1 MKTAG
6 VLRLMFQAGAAVFL
20 AMWAADAAAQPYQF
34 ITITPCRQYDS
45 RNFTPLPQNT
55 SRAVLLTGA
64 PCGVPTSAVA
74 VSVNITI
81 FNISGATGNG
91 VFQVGT
97 ASSPTFAWIN
107 FPPTEAQRSN
117 AGALP
122 LDALDQL
129 WVRVQMGGGQLD
141 FTVDVNGY
149 FQ

>member
-1 MKTAG
+1 MKRSRL
-6 VLRLMFQAGAAVFL
+6 LRLTFLGGVVVSVAMAAE
-20 AMWAADAAAQPYQF
+20 AAQPYQF
-34 ITITPCRQYDS
+34 VPISPCRQYDS

-74 VSVNITI
+74 LSVNITI

-91 VFQVGT
+91 VFQVGSAT
-97 ASSPTFAWIN
+97 APTFAWIN

-122 LDALDQL
+122 LDVLHQL
-129 WVRVQMGGGQLD
+129 WVRVQMGNGQLD

>member
-6 VLRLMFQAGAAVFL
+6 LFRLMSLAGAAVIL
-20 AMWAADAAAQPYQF
+20 GMAAADAVAQPYQF
-34 ITITPCRQYDS
+34 VTIAPCRQYDS
-45 RNFTPLPQNT
+45 RNSTPLAQNT

-81 FNISGATGNG
+81 FNVSGATGNG

-97 ASSPTFAWIN
+97 ATAPTFAWIN

-122 LDALDQL
+122 LDALHQL
-129 WVRVQMGGGQLD
+129 WVRVQMGAGHLD

-149 FQ
+149 FH

>member
-1 MKTAG
+1 MKSPR
-6 VLRLMFQAGAAVFL
+6 VLGLTFLAGAALFL
-20 AMWAADAAAQPYQF
+20 EAAADAAAQPYQF
-34 ITITPCRQYDS
+34 VTIAPCRQYDS

-55 SRAVLLTGA
+55 SRAVLMTGA

-81 FNISGATGNG
+81 FNINGATGNG

-97 ASSPTFAWIN
+97 ATAPTFAWIN
-107 FPPTEAQRSN
+107 FPPTETQRSN

-122 LDALDQL
+122 LDTLHQL
-129 WVRVQMGGGQLD
+129 WVRAQMGAGQLD
-141 FTVDVNGY
+141 FVVDVNGY

>member
-1 MKTAG
+1 MKTAR
-6 VLRLMFQAGAAVFL
+6 VFRLTFL
-20 AMWAADAAAQPYQF
+20 AGVAVALAMSAADAEAQPYQF
-34 ITITPCRQYDS
+34 VTITPCRQYDS

-55 SRAVLLTGA
+55 SRAVLLSGA

-81 FNISGATGNG
+81 FNISGASGNG

-97 ASSPTFAWIN
+97 AASPTFAWIN

-122 LDALDQL
+122 LDALHQL

-141 FTVDVNGY
+141 FIVDVNGY

>member
-1 MKTAG
+1 MKTARVTCSALLASALISLVMSEG
-6 VLRLMFQAGAAVFL
+6 EASAA
-20 AMWAADAAAQPYQF
+20 PYRF
-34 ITITPCRQYDS
+34 IPVTPCRQYDS

-55 SRAVLLTGA
+55 SRAVVLSGA
-64 PCGVPTSAVA
+64 PCGLPAGIAA

-91 VFQVGT
+91 VFQAGT
-97 ASSPTFAWIN
+97 ATAPTFSWIN
-107 FPPTEAQRSN
+107 FPPTEAQRGN

-122 LDALDQL
+122 VDGSNQL
-129 WVRVQMGGGQLD
+129 WFRVQMGGGQLD

>member
-1 MKTAG
+1 MKTGG
-6 VLRLMFQAGAAVFL
+6 VFRLTFLAGAAVFL
-20 AMWAADAAAQPYQF
+20 AMSAADAAAQPYRF
-34 ITITPCRQYDS
+34 ITVTPCRQYDS

-97 ASSPTFAWIN
+97 AASPTFAWIN

-122 LDALDQL
+122 LDGLHQI